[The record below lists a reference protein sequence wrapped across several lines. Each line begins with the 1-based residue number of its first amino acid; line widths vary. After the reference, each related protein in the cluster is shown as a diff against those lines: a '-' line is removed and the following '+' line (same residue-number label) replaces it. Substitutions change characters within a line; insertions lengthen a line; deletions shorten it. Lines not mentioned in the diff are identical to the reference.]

1 MEKFYSHGKLLLTG
15 EYLALDGAIALAVP
29 TKFGQSLDI
38 EGIEATK
45 LQWQSL
51 DEKGNIWFE
60 DTISFKDISEG
71 FATPKNEISERLLQ
85 ILRAAKKLNP
95 TFLEDQT
102 GYKIKTLLE
111 FPKDWGLG
119 TSSTLINNIATW
131 ANVDAYK
138 LLESTFGGSGYD
150 IACAQHA
157 TPISY
162 QLKNDKQLVKPI
174 SFNPVFKE
182 HLYFVYL
189 NKKQNSRDGIA
200 VYKENKGNLSKAIQ
214 AINSITQNM
223 ISCTSL
229 EAFNVL
235 LEQHEQLIS
244 KIIKQEPI
252 KQRLFSDFKGC
263 IKSLGAWGGDFVL
276 VTSINDPREY
286 FNRKGYTTILTY
298 EEMVL
303 NPK

>member
-200 VYKENKGNLSKAIQ
+200 VYKENKGNLSEAIQ

>member
-1 MEKFYSHGKLLLTG
+1 VKKFYSHGKLLLTG
-15 EYLALDGAIALAVP
+15 EYLVLDGAIALAVP
-29 TKFGQSLDI
+29 TKFGQSLEI
-38 EGIEATK
+38 EEIEATK

-85 ILRAAKKLNP
+85 ILRVAKKLNP

-119 TSSTLINNIATW
+119 TSSTLINNITAW

-162 QLKNDKQLVKPI
+162 QLKDDKQLVKPI

-182 HLYFVYL
+182 HLYFVYQ

-200 VYKENKGNLSKAIQ
+200 VYKENKGNLSEAVQ

-252 KQRLFSDFKGC
+252 KQRLFSDFKGR

>member
-15 EYLALDGAIALAVP
+15 EYLVLDGAIALAVP

-200 VYKENKGNLSKAIQ
+200 VYKENKGNLSEAIQ